1 MPFVKGYNMGLK
13 HKPKGFKGSELI
25 PGVKRKRPYK
35 KKNYFNF
42 EKQPKKL
49 TKQTKEERDAKR
61 EKIRKEREKALKEF
75 EKWWK

>member
-1 MPFVKGYNMGLK
+1 MALK
-13 HKPKGFKGSELI
+13 DRKKGFKGSELV

-42 EKQPKKL
+42 EKQPQKVN
-49 TKQTKEERDAKR
+49 KQTDEERKARTEELRKKR
-61 EKIRKEREKALKEF
+61 EKDLKEF